1 MHFFLALGHIMF
13 EKKMFCVILV
23 FSGISGKAEHPNIMP
38 PPRKTV
44 KAKKYCRHDINA
56 VIQSTCPTSSS
67 SEGSEVL
74 SESEFS

>member
-1 MHFFLALGHIMF
+1 
-13 EKKMFCVILV
+13 
-23 FSGISGKAEHPNIMP
+23 MP